1 MVKKYAITTVF
12 AILAGAGESAWA
24 LSLQEAA
31 QAALDSNPEI
41 KAARL
46 EQEARVHEVHMA
58 ESGYYPDVT
67 AIVGIGRE
75 STNGP
80 NGQSNTLNRKEAGL
94 IAEQMLFD
102 GAATRSEVNRQK
114 ARYSAAAHTADNT
127 SDALVMEAAKAYITV
142 LREKDLRDLAEETK
156 DSHRTFYD
164 QMDLRQTSGVGSQ
177 ADLDQIKGRLALAH
191 TNVLTT
197 EANLHDAST
206 KFQSVVGVY
215 PDVGAMAYPDL
226 SVNLPASLDE
236 SIKKATERNDLLQAA
251 TADVEAGRAQYEAAK
266 STFWPRV
273 TLEAQHSANSNVN
286 GISGADDSTLVAV
299 RMRYK
304 LYAGGEDLARKKQTA
319 TLINE
324 AMEIRNDKHRKIV
337 EGLGYS
343 WNSIDAI
350 QRQLPYL
357 EQHVKSAVSTRDAYD
372 QQFSIGRRTLLDLLN
387 TENEVVDAKR
397 SLIRAR
403 YDRVISQLQLLNS
416 MGCLREAL
424 ALKDAAHDQA
434 AEGVDWEQEHA
445 MSEFFPEPGK
455 RP

>member
-1 MVKKYAITTVF
+1 MKKYAVTTALFVF
-12 AILAGAGESAWA
+12 AGSANPAWS

-31 QAALDSNPEI
+31 QIALSTNPEV

-75 STNGP
+75 TTN
-80 NGQSNTLNRKEAGL
+80 NVNNQSASLNRKEAGL

-102 GAATRSEVNRQK
+102 GSATHSEVNRQK
-114 ARYSAAAHTADNT
+114 ARYSAASHSADNT
-127 SDALVMEAAKAYITV
+127 SEALVMEAAKAYLTV
-142 LREKDLRDLAEETK
+142 LREKDLHDLAQETK
-156 DSHRTFYD
+156 ESHKTFYD
-164 QMDLRQTSGVGSQ
+164 QMELRQTSGVGSQ
-177 ADLDQIKGRLALAH
+177 ADLDQIKGRLALAN

-197 EANLHDAST
+197 EANLFDAST

-215 PDVGAMAYPDL
+215 PDVGTMAYPDL
-226 SVNLPASLDE
+226 TVNLPATLDE
-236 SIKKATERNDLLQAA
+236 AVKKATEKNNLLQAA
-251 TADVEAGRAQYEAAK
+251 TSDIEAGKAQYEAAK

-273 TLEAQHSANSNVN
+273 TLEAQHTANDNVN
-286 GISGADDSTLVAV
+286 GISGAEDSTQVAV

-304 LYAGGEDLARKKQTA
+304 LYAGGEDLARKKETA
-319 TLINE
+319 ILMNE
-324 AMEIRNDKHRKIV
+324 AMEIRNDKQRKII

-357 EQHVKSAVSTRDAYD
+357 QQHVSSAVSTRDAYD

-403 YDRVISQLQLLNS
+403 YDRVISQLQLLGS
-416 MGCLREAL
+416 IGVLRESL
-424 ALKDAAHDQA
+424 GIKDVAHDKSA
-434 AEGVDWEQEHA
+434 GEVDWN
-445 MSEFFPEPGK
+445 PEEDPDLK
-455 RP
+455 LP